1 MRVTEL
7 VTVSSASARGTSSPS
22 THSPTMRRR
31 VAISVDHTVP
41 ATSAAAATCH
51 GRARPR
57 QPSTATV
64 AEAQAVTICPATNTC
79 LRFTA
84 SDITPEKAPSRNIGM
99 VRAAV
104 TIATARPEPVDVQRE
119 QRRGQHLERAH
130 RIDTAADRPQAQER
144 WGSHQRPEPVAGGR
158 TIGEQSRLL
167 RLACL
172 VGVGRSPQC
181 GAQVD
186 QRAASRMMAPSIY
199 RSGKGEHQ
207 GMNDTMTM
215 PHFDRTAEDLGNI
228 VELGHVNVTVPDQT
242 KATAFY
248 LMGLGLTRD
257 PYLMAGLENMWVNV
271 GRGQFHLPSRA
282 PQVVRGTT
290 ALVLP
295 DLEALLK
302 RLDYVQKYLEGTQF
316 SFREAGDVV
325 EATCP
330 WGNRIRVHAP
340 DPARFGQM
348 RVGMPYVEF
357 DIPAKSD
364 LAGDRAV
371 LSGNPRRHRRRRNGR
386 ARRVCLGQHV
396 GRQQSDLSPH
406 QEEAAGV

>member
-1 MRVTEL
+1 
-7 VTVSSASARGTSSPS
+7 
-22 THSPTMRRR
+22 
-31 VAISVDHTVP
+31 
-41 ATSAAAATCH
+41 
-51 GRARPR
+51 
-57 QPSTATV
+57 
-64 AEAQAVTICPATNTC
+64 
-79 LRFTA
+79 
-84 SDITPEKAPSRNIGM
+84 
-99 VRAAV
+99 
-104 TIATARPEPVDVQRE
+104 
-119 QRRGQHLERAH
+119 
-130 RIDTAADRPQAQER
+130 
-144 WGSHQRPEPVAGGR
+144 
-158 TIGEQSRLL
+158 
-167 RLACL
+167 
-172 VGVGRSPQC
+172 
-181 GAQVD
+181 
-186 QRAASRMMAPSIY
+186 
-199 RSGKGEHQ
+199 
-207 GMNDTMTM
+207 MNDTMTM

-302 RLDYVQKYLEGTQF
+302 RLDYVKKYLEGTEY

-330 WGNRIRVHAP
+330 WGNRMRVHAP

-357 DIPAKSD
+357 DVPAKSD
-364 LAGDRAV
+364 LAAI
-371 LSGNPRRHRRRRNGR
+371 
-386 ARRVCLGQHV
+386 ARFYQEILG
-396 GRQQSDLSPH
+396 GI
-406 QEEAAGV
+406 AGVATDERGEYAWASMSAVSKVTYRPTKKKLPEYDGHHIQITLADFSGPHKKLMERGLISEESDQHQYRFLDIVNVDTNEPIFRIEHETRSMRHPMFNRTFVNRNPDMNNRNFVPGYEVGIWALN